1 MRSSDEGNLTGTGLS
16 DLQGVRI
23 LLVEDDWQ
31 LGTAMKSHLRAL
43 GANVVGLVATTTE
56 AERLI
61 AEHIPDVALVDFNLR
76 GGERPYNLID
86 RLHDQGISVVVT
98 PGYTHPP
105 LTGTVEAILQKPVSE
120 EQLLATLRQVT
131 KATR

>member
-1 MRSSDEGNLTGTGLS
+1 M
-16 DLQGVRI
+16 RI

-76 GGERPYNLID
+76 GGERPYKGQMKRASCSLHSVSD
-86 RLHDQGISVVVT
+86 RFG
-98 PGYTHPP
+98 
-105 LTGTVEAILQKPVSE
+105 
-120 EQLLATLRQVT
+120 
-131 KATR
+131 